1 MALRRT
7 SMRLN
12 FSALKLFWNHIL
24 YIIVWK
30 KHLCILLNIAH
41 EITLYLGDELVLQ
54 IVAFGMRW
62 IVDAFV
68 VAPSSSYPC
77 NASLCNLSQIQ

>member
-12 FSALKLFWNHIL
+12 FSALKIFCNLIL
-24 YIIVWK
+24 YIK
-30 KHLCILLNIAH
+30 KKLCILLNIAH

-77 NASLCNLSQIQ
+77 SASLCNLSQIQ

>member
-12 FSALKLFWNHIL
+12 FSALKYFGILF
-24 YIIVWK
+24 YK

-77 NASLCNLSQIQ
+77 SASLCNLSQIQ